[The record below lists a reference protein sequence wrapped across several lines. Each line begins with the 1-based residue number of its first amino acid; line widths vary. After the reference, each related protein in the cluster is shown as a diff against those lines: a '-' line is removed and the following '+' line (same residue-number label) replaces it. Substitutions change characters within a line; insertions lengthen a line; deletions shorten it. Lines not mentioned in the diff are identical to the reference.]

1 MNTLA
6 HADIF
11 FFISSI
17 GFIVLASLGI
27 VVLVYVIGIL
37 KRIRKISEKIG
48 DNVEDISSDAKEFVR
63 DVRDSAIYRM
73 LFGRKKTKKG

>member
-27 VVLVYVIGIL
+27 VVLVYVVGIL

-63 DVRDSAIYRM
+63 DIRDSAIYRM